1 MLIFIIVLHKCYVWS
16 SHSFWTSSCLSSASR
31 SNSPL
36 LLTPFGLPRA
46 SPLPQ
51 SPILRYFSLL
61 LDFLLPLLR
70 INVQSSAP
78 SHSFWTSSCL
88 PSASKSN
95 PPLLLAPFGLSP
107 ASPPLQSPI
116 LRTSRSFWTF
126 SCLPSTSKSI
136 PPLFFAPFGLPP
148 ASSPLQSPILLSFSL
163 LLDFLLPPLHFKV
176 QSSAISHS
184 FWTFSC
190 LLSTSKSNPP
200 LFLTPFGLSP
210 ASPPLQGPIHHAPAP
225 HHAKK
230 ADCKAIRQSLSGNS
244 NPPVQFHY
252 FHASHQP
259 IPPSK
264 APAISATS
272 ESGTRTYL
280 PSGTNH
286 FPTGLSAPALT
297 ASTANFFPATQKN
310 IIAASIA
317 PSGQI

>member
-1 MLIFIIVLHKCYVWS
+1 MS
-16 SHSFWTSSCLSSASR
+16 G
-31 SNSPL
+31 L
-36 LLTPFGLPRA
+36 LAPFGLSPA
-46 SPLPQ
+46 SPPHQ
-51 SPILRYFSLL
+51 RPILRSFSLL
-61 LDFLLPLLR
+61 LDFLLSPLCFK
-70 INVQSSAP
+70 VQSSAP
-78 SHSFWTSSCL
+78 SRSFWTFSCL

-95 PPLLLAPFGLSP
+95 PPLLLSPFGLSP
-107 ASPPLQSPI
+107 ASPPPQSPF
-116 LRTSRSFWTF
+116 RR
-126 SCLPSTSKSI
+126 
-136 PPLFFAPFGLPP
+136 
-148 ASSPLQSPILLSFSL
+148 SFSL

-176 QSSAISHS
+176 QSSDLSHS
-184 FWTFSC
+184 FWTSSC
-190 LLSTSKSNPP
+190 LSSASKSNPP
-200 LFLTPFGLSP
+200 LLLSPFGLP
-210 ASPPLQGPIHHAPAP
+210 RASPPPQGPIRHAPAP
-225 HHAKK
+225 LHAKK
-230 ADCKAIRQSLSGNS
+230 ADCKAIRQSQSGNS

-317 PSGQI
+317 PSGQM

>member
-1 MLIFIIVLHKCYVWS
+1 MGFYINFCTNVMSGHVMSGLTLLCTDLRFGLPRASPPLQGPILRYFSPLLDFLLPPLCLKVQS
-16 SHSFWTSSCLSSASR
+16 SAISRSFWTSSCLSSASR
-31 SNSPL
+31 SNPPLFLAPFGLPRASPPPQSPIHSPFSLLLDFLVPL
-36 LLTPFGLPRA
+36 LRFKVQSSSPSRSFWTFSCLSSASRSNPQLFLALFGLPRA

-51 SPILRYFSLL
+51 GPIRRYFSLL
-61 LDFLLPLLR
+61 LDFLLPLHFK
-70 INVQSSAP
+70 VQSSAL

-88 PSASKSN
+88 
-95 PPLLLAPFGLSP
+95 
-107 ASPPLQSPI
+107 
-116 LRTSRSFWTF
+116 
-126 SCLPSTSKSI
+126 
-136 PPLFFAPFGLPP
+136 
-148 ASSPLQSPILLSFSL
+148 
-163 LLDFLLPPLHFKV
+163 
-176 QSSAISHS
+176 SSA
-184 FWTFSC
+184 
-190 LLSTSKSNPP
+190 SKSNPP
-200 LFLTPFGLSP
+200 LFLTPFGLP
-210 ASPPLQGPIHHAPAP
+210 RASPPPQGQFRHAPAP

-230 ADCKAIRQSLSGNS
+230 ADCKAIRQSQSTSPIL
-244 NPPVQFHY
+244 
-252 FHASHQP
+252 HQP